1 MSILI
6 DYLYCGLKSIDLIV
20 LRYYTLL
27 YLLKRNAEEREKRY
41 NNNDD
46 DDNYNNDDK
55 IDSNI
60 HLRSSNSSSS
70 NSSSNSCSNQKR
82 CYDDYNNDNK
92 DNKDD
97 YNDTGDGDIV
107 HGSSKSINE
116 FDFILNRRDVDDIHN
131 IQLSLPMVINIL
143 SPYLDTLLCA
153 DIRQCYRDW
162 RNEHNHG
169 GGDNSNGSSSSGSSS
184 SRVVDIETK
193 ILLKI
198 CVDDHCWKQSWEL
211 STALLQCM
219 IDLSNL
225 SIQLL
230 LHDLSNKMITIIEQ
244 IICIQ
249 NVLSIYQYSILIN
262 HYQLQNSCLI
272 FISNHYQNIQYH
284 HHHHQQQQ
292 KDSTMHSLINNHDV
306 INKIN
311 NLIIKHSVEIVSKK
325 IFFERLNKI
334 QESISLDDKNDGVV
348 DDDDDDDEDD
358 DEDYHDALNGNDHID
373 DNVVVVDD
381 DDDFNDEDNDD
392 DWNTVISIP
401 IPLVDPIP
409 ITTST
414 TTTTTTTTTINTTKK
429 RNIDKTGHRIITTYR
444 NIIITNRSVTDH
456 TWHYD
461 EAPTLE
467 GRDDIPN
474 SICLPKYLGKLSY
487 ICITSIV
494 TSHHLNSACI
504 IIIIIIITM
513 INIIM
518 ITIIHYHHHHHHHA
532 HIIVCTSSDLH
543 SYVLLFIILAISDNY
558 HNHSDDN

>member
-1 MSILI
+1 MELINHRGYIQINSSNNILITDLSTIIPMNNTTMSINDLMPILI

-27 YLLKRNAEEREKRY
+27 YLLKRNAEKREKRY
-41 NNNDD
+41 NDKD
-46 DDNYNNDDK
+46 DDNNNNDDK
-55 IDSNI
+55 IDGNI
-60 HLRSSNSSSS
+60 HLRSSSSS
-70 NSSSNSCSNQKR
+70 NNQKR

-92 DNKDD
+92 DNEDA
-97 YNDTGDGDIV
+97 YNDIGDDDIV
-107 HGSSKSINE
+107 HGRSKNIKV
-116 FDFILNRRDVDDIHN
+116 FDFILNRRDVDDVHN
-131 IQLSLPMVINIL
+131 IQLSLSMVINIL

-169 GGDNSNGSSSSGSSS
+169 DGDNRNGSSS
-184 SRVVDIETK
+184 SRVVDIVTK

-211 STALLQCM
+211 STALSHCM

-244 IICIQ
+244 NICIQ
-249 NVLSIYQYSILIN
+249 NVLTIYQYSIFIH

-284 HHHHQQQQ
+284 QHQHHQQQN
-292 KDSTMHSLINNHDV
+292 DSTIHSLINNHDL
-306 INKIN
+306 INKLN

-325 IFFERLNKI
+325 IFFERLN
-334 QESISLDDKNDGVV
+334 SLDDKNYDVV
-348 DDDDDDDEDD
+348 VVDDNHDDDDDDDDD
-358 DEDYHDALNGNDHID
+358 DDYHDALNGNDHID

-381 DDDFNDEDNDD
+381 DDDDDDDGDNDD
-392 DWNTVISIP
+392 DWNTVISNP
-401 IPLVDPIP
+401 VPLVDPIP
-409 ITTST
+409 IRRSTTAT
-414 TTTTTTTTTINTTKK
+414 TTTTTNRRSINRT
-429 RNIDKTGHRIITTYR
+429 ITTNR
-444 NIIITNRSVTDH
+444 DVIITNRSVTDH

-474 SICLPKYLGKLSY
+474 SICLPKYLGKLQY
-487 ICITSIV
+487 LCITSIV
-494 TSHHLNSACI
+494 TSINSLHSTAPI
-504 IIIIIIITM
+504 SSSSSR
-513 INIIM
+513 
-518 ITIIHYHHHHHHHA
+518 Y
-532 HIIVCTSSDLH
+532 HIIVRTSSDLH
-543 SYVLLFIILAISDNY
+543 SCELLY
-558 HNHSDDN
+558 

>member
-1 MSILI
+1 MSINNLMPILI

-27 YLLKRNAEEREKRY
+27 HLLKRNAEKREKRY
-41 NNNDD
+41 NDKD
-46 DDNYNNDDK
+46 DDNNNNDDK
-55 IDSNI
+55 IDGNI
-60 HLRSSNSSSS
+60 HLRSSSSS
-70 NSSSNSCSNQKR
+70 NNQKR

-92 DNKDD
+92 DKEDA
-97 YNDTGDGDIV
+97 YNDIGDDDNV
-107 HGSSKSINE
+107 HGRSKNIKV
-116 FDFILNRRDVDDIHN
+116 FDFILNRRDVDDIHS
-131 IQLSLPMVINIL
+131 IQLSLSMVINIL

-169 GGDNSNGSSSSGSSS
+169 DGDNRNGSSSSSN

-211 STALLQCM
+211 SIALSQCM

-244 IICIQ
+244 NICIQ
-249 NVLSIYQYSILIN
+249 NVLTIYQYSIFIH

-284 HHHHQQQQ
+284 QHQHHQQQN
-292 KDSTMHSLINNHDV
+292 DSTIHSLINNHDL
-306 INKIN
+306 INKLN

-334 QESISLDDKNDGVV
+334 QESISLDDKNYDVV
-348 DDDDDDDEDD
+348 VDDNHDDDDDDDDD
-358 DEDYHDALNGNDHID
+358 DYHDALNGNDHID
-373 DNVVVVDD
+373 DVVVVDD
-381 DDDFNDEDNDD
+381 DDDDDDDDDGDNDD

-401 IPLVDPIP
+401 VPLVDSIP
-409 ITTST
+409 IRRSTLT
-414 TTTTTTTTTINTTKK
+414 TTTTTNRRSINRT
-429 RNIDKTGHRIITTYR
+429 ITTNR
-444 NIIITNRSVTDH
+444 DVIITNRSVTDH

-474 SICLPKYLGKLSY
+474 SICLPKYLGKLQY
-487 ICITSIV
+487 LCITSIV
-494 TSHHLNSACI
+494 TFINSLHSKALI
-504 IIIIIIITM
+504 LSLSSSSSR
-513 INIIM
+513 
-518 ITIIHYHHHHHHHA
+518 Y

-543 SYVLLFIILAISDNY
+543 SYELLY
-558 HNHSDDN
+558 

>member
-1 MSILI
+1 MNNTSMSINNLMPILI

-41 NNNDD
+41 NND
-46 DDNYNNDDK
+46 DDNNNSDDK
-55 IDSNI
+55 IDGNI
-60 HLRSSNSSSS
+60 HLRSSSSSC
-70 NSSSNSCSNQKR
+70 CSNQKR

-92 DNKDD
+92 DNEDD
-97 YNDTGDGDIV
+97 YNDIGDDDIV
-107 HGSSKSINE
+107 HGRSKSIKE

-131 IQLSLPMVINIL
+131 IQLSLSMVINIL

-169 GGDNSNGSSSSGSSS
+169 GGDNRNGSSSSG
-184 SRVVDIETK
+184 VVDIETK

-211 STALLQCM
+211 STALSQCM

-244 IICIQ
+244 NICIQ
-249 NVLSIYQYSILIN
+249 NVLIVYRYSIFIH

-272 FISNHYQNIQYH
+272 FISNHYQNIQYYH
-284 HHHHQQQQ
+284 HQHQQQN
-292 KDSTMHSLINNHDV
+292 DSTMYSLINNHDM
-306 INKIN
+306 INKLN

-334 QESISLDDKNDGVV
+334 QESINLNDKNNDVVV
-348 DDDDDDDEDD
+348 DDDDNDDE
-358 DEDYHDALNGNDHID
+358 DEDYHDARNGNDHID
-373 DNVVVVDD
+373 ENVVVVDND
-381 DDDFNDEDNDD
+381 DDGDNDD

-401 IPLVDPIP
+401 VPLVDPIP

-414 TTTTTTTTTINTTKK
+414 TTTTTTTNKRSINRT
-429 RNIDKTGHRIITTYR
+429 ITTNR
-444 NIIITNRSVTDH
+444 DIIITNRSVTDH

-474 SICLPKYLGKLSY
+474 SICLPKYLGKLQY
-487 ICITSIV
+487 LCITSIV
-494 TSHHLNSACI
+494 RSISPI
-504 IIIIIIITM
+504 SSSSR
-513 INIIM
+513 
-518 ITIIHYHHHHHHHA
+518 Y
-532 HIIVCTSSDLH
+532 HIIECTYSDLH
-543 SYVLLFIILAISDNY
+543 SYELLY
-558 HNHSDDN
+558 